1 MYTDHISYIDELI
14 IFLKKYKSEI
24 NNKEI
29 FDKVHFDYVYLSINN
44 DLYNVK
50 EKLLYILSS
59 KNEFVLDNNIKKEVT
74 DYLTTQNNIK
84 KLYPFI
90 LQSIMESI

>member
-24 NNKEI
+24 SNKEI